1 MRRGARSVTTRS
13 LCLAVPGVMAL
24 LLSGCAGVGN
34 YLGSTINPF
43 GDPNAPR
50 GYALNMQRAR
60 GNDVAVRPI
69 RPQPGDVWPGPVR
82 PVPTLGEIQQHM
94 NVPLGQEYQNQYG
107 TQPGNGAASYSVPR
121 GAVPRRM
128 TPNRQSGVMG
138 PNAGTTKFGGYGH
151 AGKGSST
158 PPGSNQNAMPNA
170 PAAITSQP
178 TPAPT
183 IGAGKGFA
191 VGQTLMSPAGPAGVV
206 TGASNGRYQTVA
218 PINGQGGGI
227 LIPNGNGTATL
238 IQPDGQVVTVQGQ

>member
-13 LCLAVPGVMAL
+13 LCLAVPGAMAL

-34 YLGSTINPF
+34 YLDSTINPF
-43 GDPNAPR
+43 GDPNAPQ
-50 GYALNMQRAR
+50 GYALNMQRVR
-60 GNDVAVRPI
+60 GNDVAVQPI

-82 PVPTLGEIQQHM
+82 PVPTLSEIQQHM

-107 TQPGNGAASYSVPR
+107 TGSGNAPATYSVPL
-121 GAVPRRM
+121 GAVPRRLAPEHRPGAAG
-128 TPNRQSGVMG
+128 T
-138 PNAGTTKFGGYGH
+138 NAGTTKFGGYGH
-151 AGKGSST
+151 AVTGSST
-158 PPGSNQNAMPNA
+158 PPPSSQTAMPNA
-170 PAAITSQP
+170 AAAVAVKP
-178 TPAPT
+178 TPAPA
-183 IGAGKGFA
+183 ISAGKGFA
-191 VGQTLMSPAGPAGVV
+191 VGETLMSPAGPAGVV